1 MFGEKLRS
9 KVSIRSQ
16 PGRKLMATL
25 KWESYFIFSVFVF
38 SVASVVSSRQK
49 DTCWISHQGNP
60 PALMNL

>member
-1 MFGEKLRS
+1 
-9 KVSIRSQ
+9 
-16 PGRKLMATL
+16 MATL

-49 DTCWISHQGNP
+49 DTCWNSHQGNP